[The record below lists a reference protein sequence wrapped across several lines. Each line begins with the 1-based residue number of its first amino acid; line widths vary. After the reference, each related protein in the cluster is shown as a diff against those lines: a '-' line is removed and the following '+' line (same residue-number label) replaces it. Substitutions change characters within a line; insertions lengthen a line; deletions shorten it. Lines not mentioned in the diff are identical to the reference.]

1 MAMSSRCSGSDMM
14 QLFQGFCGV
23 ISLRLWCYFSGMTAP
38 SQCNNIENSMQQ
50 EHHRNGTVIVSQR
63 KNPLPTLLQGFC
75 HCCHLAV
82 TEKLADFQ
90 RINPNRDSSVG
101 RKPKTFSRKTF
112 LIFSGSPSILLKSR
126 FSHRVNFWELN

>member
-1 MAMSSRCSGSDMM
+1 MSYTPRITQIITNFSTFVFLLHIKLQKNRFCQIKKCDFTVAMSSRCSGSDMM

-23 ISLRLWCYFSGMTAP
+23 ILLRLWCHFSGMTAP

-82 TEKLADFQ
+82 T
-90 RINPNRDSSVG
+90 V
-101 RKPKTFSRKTF
+101 
-112 LIFSGSPSILLKSR
+112 
-126 FSHRVNFWELN
+126 